1 MDDIRL
7 RIAAHESV
15 LSKFEN
21 FRAIPSL
28 GALANI
34 AEALGVTMSEPIDG
48 VDEKPRMVV
57 VRKDE
62 GRPVVRVRGA
72 GLPVQAAGGRVQFST
87 TTSGMPS
94 KSFSLLV
101 TRATSSE
108 IAWAAICR
116 S

>member
-1 MDDIRL
+1 MIVDDL
-7 RIAAHESV
+7 V
-15 LSKFEN
+15 LEYRFVVSA
-21 FRAIPSL
+21 FRCSL
-28 GALANI
+28 LTPRSPRRNRTI
-34 AEALGVTMSEPIDG
+34 PIDG

-94 KSFSLLV
+94 NSFSLLV
-101 TRATSSE
+101 TRATPSE